1 MLRVASLLRG
11 ARAPLTTDFS
21 RSVTSGQSLAGRFQG
36 PAKMVTKISD
46 LSPAQVAAVLQLA
59 HKMKANPTDY
69 FDALRNESLLML
81 FEKPSLRTRV
91 SLEVGM
97 TELGGHAIS
106 YMIGDSPLGKKETYG
121 DTGACLSRYVA
132 AITARVSSREQIEGL
147 TANAHVPVVN
157 ALDDWAHPMRA
168 RPTSEPTQ
176 HTPLFCAL
184 SRARGAL
191 SRQTYRDR
199 TGKTPRSNPVLA
211 EMLADLQTIEEKFGS
226 LKGIRMAYLGD
237 IRNNV
242 TYDLMRSGSLM
253 GFTVA
258 IAGPKGAQYE
268 IEDGVL
274 QECEALAASGGG
286 GVEVCD
292 TAAEAVAG
300 ADVVYTDSWQS
311 YGITQ
316 TEERIAQLMPFQVTE
331 AVMAQAKPGAVFMNC
346 LPAMRGEEQTA
357 AVIDGPQSIVFD
369 QAENRLHAQKA
380 LLYLLITRQL

>member
-1 MLRVASLLRG
+1 MMLSSSVLRR
-11 ARAPLTTDFS
+11 AAPLTKFS
-21 RSVTSGQSLAGRFQG
+21 RCVVTGQSPAARYKG

-46 LSPAQVAAVLQLA
+46 LSATQVAAVLQLA

-69 FDALRNESLLML
+69 YNALPNETLLML

-106 YMIGDSPLGKKETYG
+106 FMTGDSPLGKKETYG

-132 AITARVSSREQIEGL
+132 AITARVTSREQINGL
-147 TANAHVPVVN
+147 TATAAVPVVN
-157 ALDDWAHPMRA
+157 ALDDWAHPM
-168 RPTSEPTQ
+168 Q
-176 HTPLFCAL
+176 
-184 SRARGAL
+184 
-191 SRQTYRDR
+191 
-199 TGKTPRSNPVLA
+199 
-211 EMLADLQTIEEKFGS
+211 MLADLQTMEEKFGS
-226 LKGIRMAYLGD
+226 LKGLRMAYLGD

-242 TYDLMRSGSLM
+242 TYDLMRSGALM

-258 IAGPKGAQYE
+258 VAGPKGAQFE
-268 IEDGVL
+268 LEDGVV
-274 QECEALAASGGG
+274 QECEALAAANGGAI
-286 GVEVCD
+286 ELCE
-292 TAAEAVAG
+292 TAAQAVAG

-311 YGITQ
+311 YGVKQ
-316 TEERIAQLMPFQVTE
+316 TDERIATLMPFQVTPE
-331 AVMAQAKPGAVFMNC
+331 IMAQAKPNAIFMNC

-357 AVIDGPQSIVFD
+357 EVIDGPQSVVFD

>member
-1 MLRVASLLRG
+1 MLGSL
-11 ARAPLTTDFS
+11 
-21 RSVTSGQSLAGRFQG
+21 RSVLPRATSLSRHVTTGQSVAARFKG

-46 LSPAQVAAVLQLA
+46 LNTAQVASVLALA

-69 FDALRNESLLML
+69 YDALKNESLLML

-97 TELGGHAIS
+97 TEMGGHAIS

-132 AITARVSSREQIEGL
+132 AITARVTSREQINGL
-147 TANAHVPVVN
+147 TAQAHVPVVN
-157 ALDDWAHPMRA
+157 ALDDWAHPM
-168 RPTSEPTQ
+168 Q
-176 HTPLFCAL
+176 
-184 SRARGAL
+184 
-191 SRQTYRDR
+191 
-199 TGKTPRSNPVLA
+199 
-211 EMLADLQTIEEKFGS
+211 MLADLQTMEEKFGS
-226 LKGIRMAYLGD
+226 LKGLRMAYLGD

-242 TYDLMRSGSLM
+242 TYDLMRSGALM

-258 IAGPKGAQYE
+258 VAGPKGPQFE

-274 QECEALAASGGG
+274 SECEALAKTGGG
-286 GVEVCD
+286 KVEVCA

-311 YGITQ
+311 YGVKQ
-316 TEERIAQLMPFQVTE
+316 TEERIGQLMPFQVTE
-331 AVMAQAKPGAVFMNC
+331 AVMAQAKPSAIFMNC

-357 AVIDGPQSIVFD
+357 EVIDGPQSVVFD

-380 LLYLLITRQL
+380 LLYLAIKREL

>member
-1 MLRVASLLRG
+1 MLSSVLR
-11 ARAPLTTDFS
+11 RSAPLAAFS
-21 RSVTSGQSLAGRFQG
+21 RSVTTGQSVAARHKG

-46 LSPAQVAAVLQLA
+46 LTSAEVAMVLQLA
-59 HKMKANPTDY
+59 HKMKANPKDY
-69 FDALRNESLLML
+69 FDALNNESLLML

-97 TELGGHAIS
+97 TDMGGHAIS

-132 AITARVSSREQIEGL
+132 AITARVTSREQINGL
-147 TANAHVPVVN
+147 IANAHVPVVN
-157 ALDDWAHPMRA
+157 ALDDWAHPM
-168 RPTSEPTQ
+168 Q
-176 HTPLFCAL
+176 
-184 SRARGAL
+184 
-191 SRQTYRDR
+191 
-199 TGKTPRSNPVLA
+199 
-211 EMLADLQTIEEKFGS
+211 MLADLQTIEEKCGS

-242 TYDLMRSGSLM
+242 TYDLMRSGALM

-258 IAGPKGAQYE
+258 VAGPKGPDFE
-268 IEDGVL
+268 LEDGVM
-274 QECEALAASGGG
+274 QECEALAAANGGK
-286 GVEVCD
+286 VEVCS

-311 YGITQ
+311 YGIKQ
-316 TEERIAQLMPFQVTE
+316 TEERIATLMPFQVTE
-331 AVMAQAKPGAVFMNC
+331 AVMAQAKPSAIFMNC

-357 AVIDGPQSIVFD
+357 EVIDGAQSVVFD

-380 LLYLLITRQL
+380 LLYLLITRQI